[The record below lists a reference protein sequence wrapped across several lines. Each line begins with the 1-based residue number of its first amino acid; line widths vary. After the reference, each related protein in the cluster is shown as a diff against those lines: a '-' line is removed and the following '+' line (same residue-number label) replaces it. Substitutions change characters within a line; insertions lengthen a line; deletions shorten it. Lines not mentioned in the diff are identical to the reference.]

1 MGYSEQV
8 WLEAL
13 RSGAGGEDLAP
24 AASRVFRTSGGR
36 LYIPSDADRQRIL
49 NLRRDAKSAGLVA
62 FGLAKR
68 NAEQFRAELGRS
80 PTAGELY
87 LAHAFGSETAIALV
101 SAAEKRAGVP
111 LASEFRDIAA
121 EYPELGETAGRPT
134 TVGAAVTQL
143 KRSIERRPSG
153 SEVAVWFRRGPG
165 FALSGDL
172 KGRFEDEP
180 PESTGIDTPF
190 REASTSGWDVRLSQ

>member
-1 MGYSEQV
+1 MGFSEQV

-24 AASRVFRTSGGR
+24 AARRVFRTSGGR

-49 NLRRDAKSAGLVA
+49 GLRRDAKSAAFVA

-68 NAEQFRAELGRS
+68 NAERFRAELDRY
-80 PTAGELY
+80 PTSGELY
-87 LAHAFGSETAIALV
+87 LAHVFGSETAIALV

-111 LASEFRDIAA
+111 LASEFRHIVA
-121 EYPELGETAGRPT
+121 EYLELSETAGRPT

-143 KRSIERRPSG
+143 KRAVERRPSG
-153 SEVAVWFRRGPG
+153 AEVAVWFRRGPG
-165 FALSGDL
+165 FALSGEL
-172 KGRFEDEP
+172 KGRLEDAP
-180 PESTGIDTPF
+180 PETSGIPTPF